1 MQHPAQ
7 TLAREAKQEFSNI
20 FGGTPTAAA
29 FAPGRVEL
37 LGNHTD
43 YNDGFVLLAAID
55 RGTVVVGRPAEGPLC
70 HLYSINLG
78 RTARFSLA
86 RLRHDPKEPW
96 ADYAKGVL
104 DELRKS
110 GVEVP
115 AFDAVVLGSI
125 PLGSGLSSSAAL
137 EVATAL
143 FAKALTHYK
152 MDRVEIAKLCR
163 RAENH
168 FVGVPCGILDQFSS
182 LFGEENSA
190 VFLDCRSYEHVV
202 LPLPRADLDIVI
214 ANTLTKH
221 ALVDGL
227 YAKRR
232 ESCLKAAAFF
242 AGVNPD
248 VEALRDVP
256 AELFETHESK
266 LDEETRKR
274 ARHVI
279 TENQRV
285 LEARKALR
293 QGDAALYRQC
303 MVGSHESSRDNF
315 ENSTPELDCLI
326 DIARELPGFHGGKLS
341 GGGFGGCTVN
351 LVEDRRVAE
360 FERALKDGYAERFG
374 ASPEIVRCKPAAGA
388 RVLEGTG

>member
-1 MQHPAQ
+1 MHDSAQ
-7 TLAREAKQEFSNI
+7 SLLREAAEQFTRI
-20 FGGTPTAAA
+20 FGGSPSAAA

-55 RGTVVVGRPAEGPLC
+55 RGTVIVGRPSDDRLC
-70 HLYSINLG
+70 HLYSVNLG
-78 RTARFSLA
+78 QTARFSLGK
-86 RLRHDPKEPW
+86 LRHDANEAW
-96 ADYAKGVL
+96 ADYSKGVL
-104 DELRKS
+104 DELQKA

-115 AFDAVVLGSI
+115 AFEAVVVGNI

-143 FAKALTHYK
+143 FAKALAGYK

-163 RAENH
+163 RAENN

-202 LPLPRADLDIVI
+202 LPLPRTDLDIVI
-214 ANTLTKH
+214 ANTNTKH

-232 ESCLKAAAFF
+232 ESCMAA
-242 AGVNPD
+242 
-248 VEALRDVP
+248 VEYFSRVDPSVHALRDVTP
-256 AELFETHESK
+256 DLFEEHQSR
-266 LDEETRKR
+266 LDEEPRKR

-279 TENQRV
+279 TENKRV
-285 LEARKALR
+285 LDGRKALR
-293 QGDAALYRQC
+293 QGDAEAYQRC
-303 MVGSHESSRDNF
+303 MVESHESSRDNF
-315 ENSTPELDCLI
+315 ENSTAELDLLI
-326 DIARELPGFHGGKLS
+326 EIARRQPGFHGGKLS

-351 LVEDRRVAE
+351 LVQDKHVAE
-360 FERALKDGYAERFG
+360 FERTLKDQYTEKVGSA
-374 ASPEIVRCKPAAGA
+374 PDLVRCRPAAGA
-388 RVLEGTG
+388 RILKLPE